1 MLGGIIYKATNTTNG
16 KMYIGK
22 TTKGLSRRR
31 TEHISFTKPNTVF
44 QHAIRKYGKSAFIWE
59 IICECSSS
67 EELINAEKEMIAK
80 YQSNKLGIGY
90 NMTSGGDGFAHGKDN
105 PVHRPDVQEKIIAK
119 LKTNN
124 GSFRQEVRDKIS
136 KTLTGRKLSEEHKR
150 SIAMAALGHA
160 AAKGASNSKSKEWN
174 VIFPDGHIEKIKGL
188 RAFCR
193 EYLLNEKLMR
203 RTARGESK
211 HHKNFKLIQI
221 ND

>member
-1 MLGGIIYKATNTTNG
+1 MPIRIIYKATNIING

-31 TEHISFTKPNTVF
+31 TEHNNFIEQRTVF
-44 QHAIRKYGKSAFIWE
+44 QKAIHKYGKHSFTWE
-59 IICECSSS
+59 VLCECSSS
-67 EELINAEKEMIAK
+67 EELISTERKMIAK

-105 PVHRPDVQEKIIAK
+105 PVHRPEVKEKIIAK

-124 GSFRQEVRDKIS
+124 GSFRQEVRDKVS
-136 KTLTGRKLSEEHKR
+136 RTLTGRKLSEDHKLAI
-150 SIAMAALGHA
+150 SKAGLGHA
-160 AAKGASNSKSKEWN
+160 GSKGANNPKSKEWN
-174 VIFPDGHIEKIKGL
+174 VMFPDGHIEKIKGL

-203 RTARGESK
+203 RTARGESS
-211 HHKNFKLIQI
+211 HHKHFKLIQI
-221 ND
+221 DE